1 MDKNFEQRVESIL
14 KMLADSTRREIIK
27 LISDTPM
34 NPKDLAEKL
43 EISRPA
49 VEKHLK
55 LLKSNY
61 LCDLTVE
68 PFPSPHYVYFIT
80 EIGLMLIDSITTA
93 CLHYFQSLKGIVE
106 SELDILERDFVLGLV
121 TRKEYDSK
129 RNRLLIKRNELESLQ
144 LTRIWIEEAKKVV
157 EDYNSHKSLSEM

>member
-27 LISDTPM
+27 LISETPM

-61 LCDLTVE
+61 LCELTVE

-80 EIGLMLIDSITTA
+80 DIGVMLIDSITTA
-93 CLHYFQSLKGIVE
+93 CLQYFQSLEGIVE
-106 SELDILERDFVLGLV
+106 SELEQIERDFVLGLIA
-121 TRKEYDSK
+121 RKEYESK
-129 RNRLLIKRNELESLQ
+129 QNRLLIRRKELESLQ

-157 EDYNSHKSLSEM
+157 EEYVTKRTSE